1 MFFSR
6 FQDRRD
12 GGRVLA
18 ERLGAWRG
26 RADVV
31 VLALPRG
38 GVPVGF
44 EVARALGAPL
54 DIFLVRK
61 LGMPGDEEVALG
73 AIAAGGVRV
82 LDRELIEQCGI
93 GPETLARLT
102 EREERE
108 IARRNRLYRGERPAP
123 DAHGRTVI
131 LVDDGLATGA
141 TMRAAVEALR
151 KEAPARLIVGVPV
164 AAKETCEALRDE
176 VDDIICART
185 PEPFWAVGDWYQDFE
200 QTSDEEVQQL
210 LQQAAQEHVGAHS
223 QGALGHESL

>member
-1 MFFSR
+1 
-6 FQDRRD
+6 
-12 GGRVLA
+12 
-18 ERLGAWRG
+18 
-26 RADVV
+26 
-31 VLALPRG
+31 
-38 GVPVGF
+38 
-44 EVARALGAPL
+44 
-54 DIFLVRK
+54 
-61 LGMPGDEEVALG
+61 
-73 AIAAGGVRV
+73 
-82 LDRELIEQCGI
+82 
-93 GPETLARLT
+93 
-102 EREERE
+102 
-108 IARRNRLYRGERPAP
+108 
-123 DAHGRTVI
+123 
-131 LVDDGLATGA
+131 VDDGLATGA

>member
-1 MFFSR
+1 MNSSR
-6 FQDRRD
+6 YQDRYD
-12 GGRVLA
+12 AGRALA

-26 RADVV
+26 RADVL

-44 EVARALGAPL
+44 EVARSLGVPL

-82 LDRELIEQCGI
+82 LDQELIEQCGI
-93 GPETLARLT
+93 GPEALARLT

-151 KEAPARLIVGVPV
+151 KEAPALIIVGVPV

-210 LQQAAQEHVGAHS
+210 LQRAAQEHVGAHS

>member
-1 MFFSR
+1 MFFSK

-26 RADVV
+26 RADVL

-223 QGALGHESL
+223 QGALGHEGL

>member
-26 RADVV
+26 RADVL